1 MKRPSF
7 LAFVG
12 PSVGLMLALMALPL
26 AMTAYLSVHTCTP
39 VMELATVQQ
48 SGPFGTENVLT
59 QQVRNN
65 AAGQPEVACRF
76 VGLDYF
82 RSVLGL
88 DGGSGSKPL
97 PSTAPATVTAL
108 KTAADAAT
116 ARPANEFLTAL
127 RFTLLYTLATT
138 PFILGIGLALAL
150 SIQRLS
156 PAAKSVFI
164 AVSLLPFIVTPVV
177 GALSIKW
184 LFRDGGLVPHLLSW
198 FGIELYWMAQA
209 WSAQLLILLYGI
221 WHVAPFAFIVLYAG
235 LQSVP
240 QDAIEAATVD
250 GASRWQKLRYVTLP
264 HLMPLVVFI
273 TMIHLMDAYR
283 VFEPVL
289 VLTRGAFTTSVQY
302 LTYDILLQEA
312 NPYKASAAAML
323 TVCGVALLLVPLLAK
338 TWREQRAGTA

>member
-1 MKRPSF
+1 MKRRSF
-7 LAFVG
+7 LFFIS

-26 AMTAYLSVHTCTP
+26 VITAYLSVHTCTP
-39 VMELATVQQ
+39 VMELTTVQQ
-48 SGPFGTENVLT
+48 SGPFGTESVMT
-59 QQVRNN
+59 QQVRKS
-65 AAGQPEVACRF
+65 AAGQPETACRF
-76 VGLDYF
+76 VGLAYF

-88 DGGSGSKPL
+88 DADS
-97 PSTAPATVTAL
+97 AQ
-108 KTAADAAT
+108 AADATAT
-116 ARPANEFLTAL
+116 RSTNEFLSAL
-127 RFTLLYTLATT
+127 QFTLLYTLATT

-150 SIQRLS
+150 GIQRFS

-184 LFRDGGLVPHLLSW
+184 LFRDGGLVPHVLSW

-209 WSAQLLILLYGI
+209 WTAQLLILLYGI

-240 QDAIEAATVD
+240 QDAIEAATID
-250 GASRWQKLRYVTLP
+250 GASRWQRLRYVTLP
-264 HLMPLVVFI
+264 HLMPLLVFV
-273 TMIHLMDAYR
+273 TTIHLMDAYR

-312 NPYKASAAAML
+312 NTYKASAAAML
-323 TVCGVALLLVPLLAK
+323 TVCGVAVLLVPLLVK
-338 TWREQRAGTA
+338 TWREQRAVA

>member
-1 MKRPSF
+1 MKRRSF
-7 LAFVG
+7 LFFIS

-26 AMTAYLSVHTCTP
+26 VITAYLSVHTCTP
-39 VMELATVQQ
+39 VMELTTVQQ
-48 SGPFGTENVLT
+48 SGPFGTESVMT
-59 QQVRNN
+59 QQVRKS
-65 AAGQPEVACRF
+65 AAGQPETACRF
-76 VGLDYF
+76 VGLAYF

-88 DGGSGSKPL
+88 DADS
-97 PSTAPATVTAL
+97 AQ
-108 KTAADAAT
+108 AADATAT
-116 ARPANEFLTAL
+116 RSTNEFLSAL
-127 RFTLLYTLATT
+127 QFTLLYTLATT

-150 SIQRLS
+150 GIQRFS

-184 LFRDGGLVPHLLSW
+184 LFRDGGLVPHVLSW

-209 WSAQLLILLYGI
+209 WTAQLLILLYGV

-240 QDAIEAATVD
+240 QDAIEAATID
-250 GASRWQKLRYVTLP
+250 GASRWQRLRYVTLP
-264 HLMPLVVFI
+264 HLMPLLVFV
-273 TMIHLMDAYR
+273 TTIHLMDAYR

-312 NPYKASAAAML
+312 NTYKASAAAML
-323 TVCGVALLLVPLLAK
+323 TVCGVAVLLVPLLVK
-338 TWREQRAGTA
+338 TWREQRAVA

>member
-1 MKRPSF
+1 MKRRSF
-7 LAFVG
+7 LFFIS

-26 AMTAYLSVHTCTP
+26 AITAYLSVHTCTP
-39 VMELATVQQ
+39 VMELTTVQQ
-48 SGPFGTENVLT
+48 SGPFGTESVMT
-59 QQVRNN
+59 QQVRRS
-65 AAGQPEVACRF
+65 AAGQPETACRF

-88 DGGSGSKPL
+88 DADSAK
-97 PSTAPATVTAL
+97 
-108 KTAADAAT
+108 AADAT
-116 ARPANEFLTAL
+116 TTRPTNEFLNAL
-127 RFTLLYTLATT
+127 QFTMLYTLGTT
-138 PFILGIGLALAL
+138 PFILGNGLALAL
-150 SIQRLS
+150 GIQRFS

-184 LFRDGGLVPHLLSW
+184 LFRDGGLVPHVLSW

-209 WSAQLLILLYGI
+209 WTAQLLILLYGV

-240 QDAIEAATVD
+240 QDAIEAATID
-250 GASRWQKLRYVTLP
+250 GASRWQQLRYVTLP
-264 HLMPLVVFI
+264 HLMPLLVFV

-289 VLTRGAFTTSVQY
+289 VLTRGAFTTSVQF

-312 NPYKASAAAML
+312 NTYKASAAAML
-323 TVCGVALLLVPLLAK
+323 TMCGVAVLLVPLLVK
-338 TWREQRAGTA
+338 TWREQRAGTQ